1 MREKESAC
9 VCVCRFCSSGG
20 ESFVGLHCS
29 SFFFFNEVM
38 TAHCIL
44 KSGNWILE
52 LPGGRRCTCSIA
64 WADDSITSSVF
75 QTLRRRTLPEIVLG
89 AFQLL
94 HDSS

>member
-1 MREKESAC
+1 MRVC
-9 VCVCRFCSSGG
+9 VCVA
-20 ESFVGLHCS
+20 FVVREGRVLLVS
-29 SFFFFNEVM
+29 IVPLFFFFNEVM
-38 TAHCIL
+38 TAHCIS